1 VDENFTVVLNA
12 RLNPFLH
19 RLALTLRWLA
29 IPAQAYPRTSR
40 RRGVGVTDDQ
50 RRATEGVQQNVQ
62 HHVQQENELANLSN

>member
-1 VDENFTVVLNA
+1 VDINFTVVLNA

-29 IPAQAYPRTSR
+29 IPAQAYPIPGEE
-40 RRGVGVTDDQ
+40 GVGVTDDQ

-62 HHVQQENELANLSN
+62 HHVQQENELANLSD